1 MRVGVIGTGVM
12 GKNHA
17 RVYSEMDGIELVGI
31 ADLNQKAGK
40 EMAEKY
46 KCAYYSTHTELIEKG
61 RPDAV
66 SVCVPTS
73 LHYTIAKD
81 VIGSGVSLLVEKP
94 IADNVRDARKMV
106 DMARKAKVTLAVGH
120 IERFNPAVQELKR
133 LIDSGRLGKVT
144 SILARRVG
152 LFPPRIK
159 DANVII
165 DIAVHDIDIFNYL
178 LGKDPERIYASG
190 GKAIV
195 QDRED
200 YADIF
205 MKYNGTNG
213 FIEVNWIT
221 PVKLRILNVTGTKG
235 YARLNYVTQKL
246 TLYESVYEKS
256 YDAFGDFVLNF
267 GEPRMDP
274 IEVKNREPLRVELE
288 DFTDAVRKKAK
299 PLVSG
304 EEGLKALKIAAD
316 VMKVIEREG

>member
-1 MRVGVIGTGVM
+1 MRVGVIGAGTM

-17 RVYSEMDGIELVGI
+17 RVYAEMKGVELVGI
-31 ADLNQKAGK
+31 ADLNRKTKDIAD
-40 EMAEKY
+40 KY
-46 KCAYYSTHTELIEKG
+46 KCRYYRNHVRLLKEE
-61 RPDAV
+61 RPEAV

-73 LHYTIAKD
+73 LHYRIAKD
-81 VIGSGVSLLVEKP
+81 VIGSGTHLLVEKP
-94 IADNVRDARKMV
+94 ITQELEHAREIVKMAEDAGLK
-106 DMARKAKVTLAVGH
+106 LAVGH
-120 IERFNPAVQELKR
+120 IERFNPAVQRLKK
-133 LIDSGRLGKVT
+133 LIDEGKLGKVT

-178 LGKDPERIYASG
+178 LGKEPVRIYAAG
-190 GKAIV
+190 GKALV
-195 QDRED
+195 NDRED

-246 TLYESVYEKS
+246 TLYESNYERTF
-256 YDAFGDFVLNF
+256 DEFGDFVLHF
-267 GEPRMDP
+267 GEPKMDP
-274 IEVKNREPLRVELE
+274 ISVKNQEPLKLELA
-288 DFTDAVRKKAK
+288 DFIDSVKNDRK

-304 EEGLKALKIAAD
+304 EDGLKAIKIAMD
-316 VMKVIEREG
+316 VMKAIGGS